1 MSHYIGE
8 VAGLATS
15 FFYAVNAVF
24 ITRAGERVGSSV
36 SNRTRVLFALIYLI
50 LINWIVFREPLPF
63 SADQSRWM
71 WLSIS
76 GVIGLA
82 VGDAFLFQSY
92 LMVGPQ
98 VGMLL
103 LSLSPVISAFEAWWF
118 LGESLTLMKSVGIL
132 LALGGIIWVILS
144 RGGVVGQSSH
154 NAFKGVVMGL
164 LAAVCNASGLVLSR
178 QGMGGGF
185 SPFQANAIR
194 MSAAFLALMILMLVQ
209 GETRK
214 TTDALHENPQ
224 ALKYLAIV
232 GFIGPVL
239 GVSASLLS
247 VQYSEVGVAGTL
259 TSLSPMFMILIGYFF
274 LGDKPGWQSIA
285 GTLLTMSGVAFLFLA

>member
-1 MSHYIGE
+1 MPNYIGE
-8 VAGLATS
+8 IAGLATS
-15 FFYAVNAVF
+15 LFYTINAVF
-24 ITRAGERVGSSV
+24 ITRAGKQVGSSI
-36 SNRTRVLFALIYLI
+36 SNRTRVFFALIYLI
-50 LINWIVFREPLPF
+50 LINWIFFREPLPF

-103 LSLSPVISAFEAWWF
+103 LSLSPVIGAFEAWWF
-118 LGESLTLMKSVGIL
+118 LGESLTLIKVTGIL

-144 RGGVVGQSSH
+144 RGRTDEQTSH
-154 NAFKGVVMGL
+154 HTFRGVVMGL

-194 MSAAFLALMILMLVQ
+194 MSAALLALVVLMLVQ

-214 TTDALHENPQ
+214 TVDTLRGNSQ
-224 ALKYLAIV
+224 ALKHLAIA
-232 GFIGPVL
+232 GFVGPVL
-239 GVSASLLS
+239 GVSSSLLS
-247 VQYSEVGVAGTL
+247 VQYAEVGVAGTL
-259 TSLSPMFMILIGYFF
+259 TSLSPVFMLLFGYFF
-274 LGDKPGWQSIA
+274 FGEKPNWQSVA
-285 GTLLTMSGVAFLFLA
+285 GTLLTMGGVALLFLA